1 MIWLRMITFM
11 VVTCLCALIVS
22 GLLEDLKVYK
32 RDNDHLLI
40 LAAVAAI
47 LGIVSYV
54 AMVTCWLAKASGLL

>member
-1 MIWLRMITFM
+1 MIWLRIITFM

-40 LAAVAAI
+40 
-47 LGIVSYV
+47 GS
-54 AMVTCWLAKASGLL
+54 SGGHPRHSFLCSNGGMLFS